1 MPRVTKPRL
10 FAGASGNSAI
20 NYSCAK
26 RSISNQ
32 ICAKTF
38 ADGEGSNCDERRCM
52 STDYHAAA
60 LKTPRP
66 QTRIAAETKIDRRSP
81 TRPRFLRGW
90 QRTITAG
97 REETFQAIA
106 AAETPHVTVWVAR
119 TESLLR
125 ARSSFKVLTDDDWAS
140 LAQLRAET
148 TRNSAMAAKIL
159 LRLGLSQVVGRCVE
173 PRDWQFQRT
182 PLGKPLISK
191 ALPGVN
197 FSVSHA
203 DAVTVVAASSS
214 VNVGIDVELI
224 DQDIPEGTLTG
235 FCHPQERA
243 VLQKLTPYQ
252 KAREFVRIWTHK
264 EAYTKLLGSGH
275 SMEFSSIRCLR
286 DEAAASWES
295 DADGGGDSDA
305 EFPSSICFES
315 FFVSDGPSLY
325 HVSLAVDA
333 PKSKIDAIDVQLI
346 DVVGPDR
353 GKSPSGVSVVV

>member
-1 MPRVTKPRL
+1 
-10 FAGASGNSAI
+10 
-20 NYSCAK
+20 
-26 RSISNQ
+26 
-32 ICAKTF
+32 
-38 ADGEGSNCDERRCM
+38 M
-52 STDYHAAA
+52 STESHAAA
-60 LKTPRP
+60 LETPRP
-66 QTRIAAETKIDRRSP
+66 QTRSAAETKADRRSP

-90 QRTITAG
+90 QRTITTG
-97 REETFQAIA
+97 REPRPEAHA
-106 AAETPHVTVWVAR
+106 AAETPRVCVWVAR
-119 TESLLR
+119 TRSLLK

-224 DQDIPEGTLTG
+224 DQDVPEGTLTG

-243 VLQKLTPYQ
+243 VLQKLAPYQ
-252 KAREFVRIWTHK
+252 KAREFIRIWTHK

-275 SMEFSSIRCLR
+275 AIEFSSIRCLR
-286 DEAAASWES
+286 DEDAGSWES
-295 DADGGGDSDA
+295 SADGSANTDA
-305 EFPSSICFES
+305 QSVPSIGLEN

-333 PKSKIDAIDVQLI
+333 PRSKIDAIDVQLI
-346 DVVGPDR
+346 DVVGPDL